1 MTTDS
6 NEIEKEIK
14 KLKKEIMIINQS
26 RQRKIN
32 ELYDE
37 ERDDEDWDTLIE
49 ILYENTIV
57 IRYLKSELRS
67 LENE

>member
-6 NEIEKEIK
+6 NEVEKEIM